1 MSDRVAAQSS
11 RIELDARKL
20 LLLGGDC
27 AVEACNP
34 RMVGF
39 KMINLRGPANAAA
52 LAPRDA

>member
-1 MSDRVAAQSS
+1 MSDGVAAQLP
-11 RIELDARKL
+11 RIELDVRKL

-39 KMINLRGPANAAA
+39 KMINLRGPAKAVA